1 MGLYEHFPYTN
12 FHELNLDWIVK
23 EIAVVRNEYQEVKKL
38 AIDLEDLKNKYTEV
52 YALFGE
58 LENDFTEF
66 KTDVSNEFN
75 DLQTEFEQKFAD
87 QSHRI
92 DVQFTQLETHVNS
105 ILTGFNAQ
113 LIAMDIKLDNAL
125 HNLAQTLTMYNPFTG
140 IEEPMANVIY
150 QLASFH
156 MQDALTAGTYDGFNL
171 TAGTY
176 DAKNLTAYQYDV
188 QGSIYLP

>member
-1 MGLYEHFPYTN
+1 MGLYEHWPYAN

-23 EIAVVRNEYQEVKKL
+23 EIAEVRAEYQAVQQL

-58 LENDFTEF
+58 LENDFVEF
-66 KTDVSNEFN
+66 KNDVNN
-75 DLQTEFEQKFAD
+75 DFTNLQTEFEQKFAE
-87 QSHRI
+87 QSHQI
-92 DVQFTQLETHVNS
+92 DVQFSQLETHVNS

>member
-1 MGLYEHFPYTN
+1 MGLYEHWPYAN

-23 EIAVVRNEYQEVKKL
+23 EIAVVREEYQEVQKL

-58 LENDFTEF
+58 LENDFVEF
-66 KTDVSNEFN
+66 KNDVNNDFN
-75 DLQTEFEQKFAD
+75 DLQNEYD
-87 QSHRI
+87 QRFTQQSQQI
-92 DVQFTQLETHVNS
+92 NNQFTTLENHVNS
-105 ILTGFNAQ
+105 ILSGFSSQ

-125 HNLAQTLTMYNPFTG
+125 NNLAQTLTMYNPFTG

-188 QGSIYLP
+188 QGSVYLP

>member
-1 MGLYEHFPYTN
+1 MGLYEHWPYAN
-12 FHELNLDWIVK
+12 FHEMNLDWIVK
-23 EIAVVRNEYQEVKKL
+23 EIAEVRAEYQAVQQL

-58 LENDFTEF
+58 LENDFVEF
-66 KTDVSNEFN
+66 KNDVNNNFTNLE
-75 DLQTEFEQKFAD
+75 TEFEQKFAD
-87 QSHRI
+87 QSHQI
-92 DVQFTQLETHVNS
+92 DVQFAQLETHVNS

>member
-1 MGLYEHFPYTN
+1 MGLYEHWPYAN

-23 EIAVVRNEYQEVKKL
+23 EIAVVREEYQEVQKL
-38 AIDLEDLKNKYTEV
+38 AIDLEDLKSKYTEV

-58 LENDFTEF
+58 LENDFVEF
-66 KTDVSNEFN
+66 KNDVNNDFN
-75 DLQTEFEQKFAD
+75 DLQNEYD
-87 QSHRI
+87 QRFTQQTQQI
-92 DVQFTQLETHVNS
+92 NNQFTTLENHVNS
-105 ILTGFNAQ
+105 ILSGFSSQ

-125 HNLAQTLTMYNPFTG
+125 TNLAQTLTMYNPFTG

-188 QGSIYLP
+188 QGSVYLP

>member
-1 MGLYEHFPYTN
+1 MGLYEHWPYAN

-23 EIAVVRNEYQEVKKL
+23 EIAVVREEYQEVQKL
-38 AIDLEDLKNKYTEV
+38 AIDLEDLKSKYVEV

-58 LENDFTEF
+58 LENDFVEF
-66 KTDVSNEFN
+66 KNDVNNDFN
-75 DLQTEFEQKFAD
+75 DLQNEYDQRFTQQSQK
-87 QSHRI
+87 I
-92 DVQFTQLETHVNS
+92 NNQFTNLENHVNS
-105 ILTGFNAQ
+105 ILSGFSAQ

-156 MQDALTAGTYDGFNL
+156 MQDALTAGIYDGFAL

-176 DAKNLTAYQYDV
+176 DAKHLTAYQYDV
-188 QGSIYLP
+188 QGSNYLP

>member
-1 MGLYEHFPYTN
+1 MGLYEQWPYAN

-23 EIAVVRNEYQEVKKL
+23 EIAEVRAEYQAVQQL

-58 LENDFTEF
+58 LENDFVEF
-66 KTDVSNEFN
+66 KNDVNN
-75 DLQTEFEQKFAD
+75 DFASLQTEFEKKFAD
-87 QSHRI
+87 QSHQL

>member
-1 MGLYEHFPYTN
+1 MGLYEHWPYAN

-23 EIAVVRNEYQEVKKL
+23 EIAEVRAEYQAVQQL

-52 YALFGE
+52 YKLFGE

-66 KTDVSNEFN
+66 KADVSNEFN
-75 DLQTEFEQKFAD
+75 DLQTEFEQKFAA
-87 QSHRI
+87 QSHQL

>member
-1 MGLYEHFPYTN
+1 MGLYEHWPYAN

-23 EIAVVRNEYQEVKKL
+23 EIAEVRKEYQEVQQL

-52 YALFGE
+52 YALYEKLESDFISFE
-58 LENDFTEF
+58 NDIINDFNVLELDFTNRFKQQTNILDSKFTMLENHVDRILAG
-66 KTDVSNEFN
+66 FN
-75 DLQTEFEQKFAD
+75 
-87 QSHRI
+87 
-92 DVQFTQLETHVNS
+92 TQLINM
-105 ILTGFNAQ
+105 N
-113 LIAMDIKLDNAL
+113 IKLDNAIE
-125 HNLAQTLTMYNPFTG
+125 NLAQTLTMYNPFTG
-140 IEEPMANVIY
+140 IEEPLANVIY

-188 QGSIYLP
+188 QGSINLP

>member
-1 MGLYEHFPYTN
+1 MGLYEHWPYTN

-23 EIAVVRNEYQEVKKL
+23 EIGIVREEYQEVQKL

-58 LENDFTEF
+58 LENDFVEF
-66 KTDVSNEFN
+66 KNDVNNNFTNLE
-75 DLQTEFEQKFAD
+75 TEFEQKFAE
-87 QSHRI
+87 QSHQL
-92 DVQFTQLETHVNS
+92 DVEFTQLESHVNS

-125 HNLAQTLTMYNPFTG
+125 NNLAQTLTMYNPFTG

>member
-1 MGLYEHFPYTN
+1 MGLYEHWPYTN

-23 EIAVVRNEYQEVKKL
+23 EIGIVREEYQEVQKL

-58 LENDFTEF
+58 LENDFVEF
-66 KTDVSNEFN
+66 KNDVNNNFTNLE
-75 DLQTEFEQKFAD
+75 TEFEQKFAE
-87 QSHRI
+87 QSHQL
-92 DVQFTQLETHVNS
+92 DVEFTQLETHVNS

-125 HNLAQTLTMYNPFTG
+125 NNLAQTLTMYNPFTG

>member
-1 MGLYEHFPYTN
+1 MGLYEHWPYAN

-23 EIAVVRNEYQEVKKL
+23 EIAEVRAEYQAVQQL

-52 YALFGE
+52 YKLFGE

-75 DLQTEFEQKFAD
+75 DLQTEFEQKFAA
-87 QSHRI
+87 QSHQI
-92 DVQFTQLETHVNS
+92 DVQFSQLETHVNS

-140 IEEPMANVIY
+140 IEEPMTNVIY

>member
-1 MGLYEHFPYTN
+1 MGLYEQWPYAN

-23 EIAVVRNEYQEVKKL
+23 EIAVVREEYQEVQKL
-38 AIDLEDLKNKYTEV
+38 AIDLEDLKSKYVEV

-58 LENDFTEF
+58 LENDFVEF
-66 KTDVSNEFN
+66 KNDVNNDFN
-75 DLQTEFEQKFAD
+75 DLQNEYD
-87 QSHRI
+87 QRFTQQTQQI
-92 DVQFTQLETHVNS
+92 NNQFTTLENHVNS
-105 ILTGFNAQ
+105 ILSGFSAQ

-156 MQDALTAGTYDGFNL
+156 MQDALTAGTYDGFAL

>member
-1 MGLYEHFPYTN
+1 MGLYEHWPYAN

-23 EIAVVRNEYQEVKKL
+23 EIAEVRAEYQAVQQL

-58 LENDFTEF
+58 LENDFVEF
-66 KTDVSNEFN
+66 KNDVNNNFT
-75 DLQTEFEQKFAD
+75 DLQTEFEQKFAE
-87 QSHRI
+87 QSHQI
-92 DVQFTQLETHVNS
+92 DVQFSQLETHVNS

-113 LIAMDIKLDNAL
+113 LIQMDIKLDNAL

>member
-1 MGLYEHFPYTN
+1 MGLYEHWPYAN

-23 EIAVVRNEYQEVKKL
+23 EIAVVREEYQEVQKL
-38 AIDLEDLKNKYTEV
+38 AIDLEDLKSKYTEV

-58 LENDFTEF
+58 LENDFVEF
-66 KTDVSNEFN
+66 KNDVSNEFN
-75 DLQTEFEQKFAD
+75 DLQNEYDHRFTQ
-87 QSHRI
+87 QSQQI
-92 DVQFTQLETHVNS
+92 NNQFTTLENHVNS
-105 ILTGFNAQ
+105 ILSGFSAQ

-156 MQDALTAGTYDGFNL
+156 MQDALTAGTYDGFAL